1 MPSQFNSKAPFLR
14 KRVLLPPIILRFI
27 TMEEFHII
35 RLPIVHDGKL
45 AGIVSRGD
53 VLRSLIEPEFVTH
66 MQ

>member
-1 MPSQFNSKAPFLR
+1 
-14 KRVLLPPIILRFI
+14 
-27 TMEEFHII
+27 MEEFHII
-35 RLPIVHDGKL
+35 MLPIVHDGKL